1 MTRHKMPK
9 KIAHPLLSD
18 RLLALATKKMIAV
31 INKTTIAKMMPS
43 HTAIL
48 GRNWVNSIQKMD
60 SPKAIPNPINT

>member
-48 GRNWVNSIQKMD
+48 GRN
-60 SPKAIPNPINT
+60 